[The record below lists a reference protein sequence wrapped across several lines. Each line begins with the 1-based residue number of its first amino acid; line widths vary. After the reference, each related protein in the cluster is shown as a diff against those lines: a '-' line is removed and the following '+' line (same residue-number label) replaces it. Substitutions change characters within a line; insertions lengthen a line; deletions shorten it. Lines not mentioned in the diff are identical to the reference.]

1 VIRWH
6 LQGHDDHSRDFVI
19 GVYPML
25 LDETCFFLAADFDK
39 TTWQDDTVKKRL
51 EFREMMLSV
60 NVALRCFQGL

>member
-1 VIRWH
+1 
-6 LQGHDDHSRDFVI
+6 
-19 GVYPML
+19 ML